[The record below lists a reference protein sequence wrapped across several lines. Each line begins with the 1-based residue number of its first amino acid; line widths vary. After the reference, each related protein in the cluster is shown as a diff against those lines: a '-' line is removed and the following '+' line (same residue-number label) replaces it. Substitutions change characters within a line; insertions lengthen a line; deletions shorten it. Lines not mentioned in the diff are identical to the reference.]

1 MIWLDAI
8 EANEGGDRSTALSL
22 AEEVVSIDESHA
34 DAWFAI
40 AQWVLPIDAK
50 GKQQMPDMIQS
61 SKSMAASRMA
71 VELDP
76 DNEHAWRIGGEI
88 IVAHLGMLEHG
99 LKWWEDRKEVA
110 PSDVLPYFEQISIL
124 IRMGCFEQAGEFL
137 DVLDRMVERPVS
149 YTHLTLPTILRV

>member
-8 EANEGGDRSTALSL
+8 EANEAGDRVTALSL

-40 AQWVLPIDAK
+40 AQWVLPVDSR
-50 GKQQMPDMIQS
+50 GKQEMPDMIQS
-61 SKSMAASRMA
+61 SKSMAASRKA

-88 IVAHLGMLEHG
+88 IIAHLGL
-99 LKWWEDRKEVA
+99 
-110 PSDVLPYFEQISIL
+110 SL
-124 IRMGCFEQAGEFL
+124 I
-137 DVLDRMVERPVS
+137 
-149 YTHLTLPTILRV
+149 HI